1 MSLPMLYMQPNTDDE
16 WLAWSFNHAA
26 THYTVHDAVTVQ
38 KKINLDQFVLDPI
51 NRRDLGMWLYNHQ
64 VMHSQ
69 VNAALG
75 VQGYDLLSFD
85 FEDPQQLQ
93 TWLGLNGAEHQNW
106 NKILVV

>member
-1 MSLPMLYMQPNTDDE
+1 MSLPYLYFLPTDDDG
-16 WLAWSFNHAA
+16 WSAWSFNHAA

-38 KKINLDQFVLDPI
+38 KGVNLDQFVLHPM
-51 NRRDLGMWLYNHQ
+51 NRDDLGMWLYNHQ

-69 VNAALG
+69 TNAALG
-75 VQGYDLLSFD
+75 IQGYDLLSFD
-85 FEDPQQLQ
+85 LEDPEQLN